1 MQNRIDYK
9 KLNIEVYEDT
19 AERCRTKARLRES
32 IASSTREQKFTG
44 EAEKVVVENRNI
56 FAESAKIIV
65 SQKRTLEA
73 AKAYAGTKVAVL
85 NFASASHPGGGV
97 TTGAGA
103 QEESICRCSTL
114 HPCLKAPQMEKLF
127 YEPHWY
133 QKNALHNDD
142 CIYTPGVTVIKTDT
156 SSPEL
161 LDESDWYNVDVITCA
176 APNLRNF
183 ERKKDLLVDK
193 YGSGSITDEGLK
205 QLHIKRLRRILDI
218 AILNKVE
225 SIILGAFGC
234 GAFMNDPR
242 IVAEA
247 TAEALKDYLH
257 AFKNI
262 EFAIFCRPGFEQ
274 NYKEFCKLKNINQL

>member
-1 MQNRIDYK
+1 MQNKIDYK

-19 AERCRTKARLRES
+19 AERCRTNARLRNS
-32 IASSTREQKFTG
+32 IERSIREQKFTG
-44 EAEKVVVENRNI
+44 ERENIIVKNRKI
-56 FAESAKIIV
+56 FTERANIIV

-73 AKAYAGTKVAVL
+73 AKAYANTKVAVL

-114 HPCLKAPQMEKLF
+114 HPCLLAPKMEKQF
-127 YEPHWY
+127 YEPHWH
-133 QKNALHNDD
+133 QKNALHDDD

-156 SSPEL
+156 SAPEL

-183 ERKKDLLVDK
+183 ERQKGLLVDK
-193 YGSGSITDEGLK
+193 YGCGSITDKGLK

-218 AILNKVE
+218 AISNKIE

-242 IVAEA
+242 IVADA
-247 TAEALKDYLH
+247 TAEAIKDYLH
-257 AFKNI
+257 ALKNI
-262 EFAIFCRPGFEQ
+262 EFAVFCRPGFEQ
-274 NYKEFCKLKNINQL
+274 NYKEFCKLREIGL

>member
-19 AERCRTKARLRES
+19 AERCRTNARLRES
-32 IASSTREQKFTG
+32 IERSIREQKFTG
-44 EAEKVVVENRNI
+44 ERENIIVKNRKI
-56 FAESAKIIV
+56 FTERANIIV

-73 AKAYAGTKVAVL
+73 AKAYANTKVAVL

-114 HPCLKAPQMEKLF
+114 HPCLLAPKMEKQF
-127 YEPHWY
+127 YEPHWH
-133 QKNALHNDD
+133 QKNALHDDD

-156 SSPEL
+156 SAPEL

-183 ERKKDLLVDK
+183 ERQKGLLVDK
-193 YGSGSITDEGLK
+193 YGCGSITDKGLK

-218 AILNKVE
+218 AISNKVE

-242 IVAEA
+242 IVANA
-247 TAEALKDYLH
+247 TAEVIKDYLH
-257 AFKNI
+257 AFKHI
-262 EFAIFCRPGFEQ
+262 EFAVFCRPGFEQ
-274 NYKEFCKLKNINQL
+274 NYKEFCKLREIGL

>member
-19 AERCRTKARLRES
+19 AERCRTNARLRES
-32 IASSTREQKFTG
+32 IERSIREQKFTG
-44 EAEKVVVENRNI
+44 ERENIIVKNRKI
-56 FAESAKIIV
+56 FTERANIIV

-73 AKAYAGTKVAVL
+73 AKAYANTKVAVL

-114 HPCLKAPQMEKLF
+114 HPCLLAPKMEKQF
-127 YEPHWY
+127 YEPHWH
-133 QKNALHNDD
+133 QKNALHDDD

-156 SSPEL
+156 SAPEL

-183 ERKKDLLVDK
+183 ERQKGLLVDK
-193 YGSGSITDEGLK
+193 YGCGSITDKGLK

-218 AILNKVE
+218 AISNKVE

-242 IVAEA
+242 IVADATTEA
-247 TAEALKDYLH
+247 IKDYRH

-262 EFAIFCRPGFEQ
+262 EFAVFCRPGFEQ
-274 NYKEFCKLKNINQL
+274 NYKEFCKLREVE

>member
-19 AERCRTKARLRES
+19 AERCRTNARLRES
-32 IASSTREQKFTG
+32 IERSIREQKFTG
-44 EAEKVVVENRNI
+44 ERENIIVKNRKI
-56 FAESAKIIV
+56 FTERANIIV

-73 AKAYAGTKVAVL
+73 AKAYANTKVAVL

-97 TTGAGA
+97 TTGVGA

-114 HPCLKAPQMEKLF
+114 HPCLLAPKMEKQF
-127 YEPHWY
+127 YEPHWH
-133 QKNALHNDD
+133 QKNALHDDD

-156 SSPEL
+156 SAPEL

-183 ERKKDLLVDK
+183 ERKKELLVDK
-193 YGSGSITDEGLK
+193 YGCGSITDEGLK

-218 AILNKVE
+218 AISNKVE

-242 IVAEA
+242 IVADA
-247 TAEALKDYLH
+247 TAEAIKDYRH

-262 EFAIFCRPGFEQ
+262 EFAVFCRPGFEQ
-274 NYKEFCKLKNINQL
+274 NYKEFCKLREVG

>member
-19 AERCRTKARLRES
+19 AERCRTNARLRES
-32 IASSTREQKFTG
+32 IERSIREQKFTG
-44 EAEKVVVENRNI
+44 ERENIIVKNRKI
-56 FAESAKIIV
+56 FTERANIIV

-73 AKAYAGTKVAVL
+73 AKAYANTKVAVL

-114 HPCLKAPQMEKLF
+114 HPCLLAPKIEKQF
-127 YEPHWY
+127 YEPHWH
-133 QKNALHNDD
+133 QKNALHDDD

-156 SSPEL
+156 SAPEL

-183 ERKKDLLVDK
+183 ERQKGLLVDK
-193 YGSGSITDEGLK
+193 YGCGSITDKGLK

-218 AILNKVE
+218 AISNKVE

-242 IVAEA
+242 IVADA
-247 TAEALKDYLH
+247 TAEAIKDYLH
-257 AFKNI
+257 ALKNI
-262 EFAIFCRPGFEQ
+262 EFAVFCRPGFEQ
-274 NYKEFCKLKNINQL
+274 NYKEFCKLREIGL

>member
-19 AERCRTKARLRES
+19 AERCRTNARLRES
-32 IASSTREQKFTG
+32 IERSIREQKFTG
-44 EAEKVVVENRNI
+44 ERENIIVKNRKI
-56 FAESAKIIV
+56 FTERANIIV

-73 AKAYAGTKVAVL
+73 AKAYANTKVAVL

-114 HPCLKAPQMEKLF
+114 HQCFLAPKMEKQF
-127 YEPHWY
+127 YEPHWH
-133 QKNALHNDD
+133 QKNALHDDD

-156 SSPEL
+156 SAPEL

-183 ERKKDLLVDK
+183 ERQKGLLVDK
-193 YGSGSITDEGLK
+193 YGCGSITDKGLK

-218 AILNKVE
+218 AISNKVE

-242 IVAEA
+242 IVADA
-247 TAEALKDYLH
+247 TAEAIKDYLH

-262 EFAIFCRPGFEQ
+262 EFAVFCRPGFEQ
-274 NYKEFCKLKNINQL
+274 NYKEFSKLREIGL

>member
-1 MQNRIDYK
+1 MQNKIDYK

-19 AERCRTKARLRES
+19 AERCRTNARLRNS
-32 IASSTREQKFTG
+32 IERSIHEQKFTG
-44 EAEKVVVENRNI
+44 ERENVVVESREI
-56 FAESAKIIV
+56 FAERANIIV

-73 AKAYAGTKVAVL
+73 AKAYANTKVAVL

-114 HPCLKAPQMEKLF
+114 HPCLLAPKMEKLF
-127 YEPHWY
+127 YEPHWH
-133 QKNALHNDD
+133 QKNALHDDD

-156 SSPEL
+156 SAPEL

-183 ERKKDLLVDK
+183 ERKKELLVDK
-193 YGSGSITDEGLK
+193 YGCGSITDEGLK

-218 AILNKVE
+218 AILNNAE

-242 IVAEA
+242 IVANA
-247 TAEALKDYLH
+247 TAEARL
-257 AFKNI
+257 
-262 EFAIFCRPGFEQ
+262 
-274 NYKEFCKLKNINQL
+274 

>member
-1 MQNRIDYK
+1 MQNKIDYK

-19 AERCRTKARLRES
+19 AERCRTNARLRNS
-32 IASSTREQKFTG
+32 IERSIHEQKFTG
-44 EAEKVVVENRNI
+44 ERENVVVESHEI
-56 FAESAKIIV
+56 FAERANIIV

-73 AKAYAGTKVAVL
+73 AKAYANTKIAVL
-85 NFASASHPGGGV
+85 NFASASHPCGGV

-114 HPCLKAPQMEKLF
+114 HPCLLAPKMEKLF
-127 YEPHWY
+127 YEPHWH
-133 QKNALHNDD
+133 QKNALHDDD

-156 SSPEL
+156 SAPEL

-183 ERKKDLLVDK
+183 ERKKELLVDK
-193 YGSGSITDEGLK
+193 YGCGSITDEGLK

-218 AILNKVE
+218 AILNNAE

-242 IVAEA
+242 IVADA
-247 TAEALKDYLH
+247 TAEAIKDYLH

-262 EFAIFCRPGFEQ
+262 EFAVFCRPGFEQ
-274 NYKEFCKLKNINQL
+274 NYKEFCKLREIG

>member
-1 MQNRIDYK
+1 MQNKIDYK

-19 AERCRTKARLRES
+19 AERCRTNARLRES
-32 IASSTREQKFTG
+32 IERSIREQKFTG
-44 EAEKVVVENRNI
+44 ERENIIVKNRKI
-56 FAESAKIIV
+56 FTERANIIV

-73 AKAYAGTKVAVL
+73 AKAYANTKVAVL

-114 HPCLKAPQMEKLF
+114 HPCLLAPKMEKQF
-127 YEPHWY
+127 YEPHWH
-133 QKNALHNDD
+133 QKNALHDDD

-156 SSPEL
+156 SAPEL

-183 ERKKDLLVDK
+183 ERQKGLLVDK
-193 YGSGSITDEGLK
+193 YGCGSITDKGLK

-218 AILNKVE
+218 AISNKIE

-242 IVAEA
+242 IVADA
-247 TAEALKDYLH
+247 TAEAIKDYLH
-257 AFKNI
+257 ALKNI
-262 EFAIFCRPGFEQ
+262 EFAVFCRPGFEQ
-274 NYKEFCKLKNINQL
+274 NYKEFCKLREIGL

>member
-19 AERCRTKARLRES
+19 AERCRTNARLRES
-32 IASSTREQKFTG
+32 IERSIREQKFTG
-44 EAEKVVVENRNI
+44 ERENIIVKNRKI
-56 FAESAKIIV
+56 FTERANIIV

-73 AKAYAGTKVAVL
+73 AKAYANTKVAVL

-114 HPCLKAPQMEKLF
+114 HPCLLAPKMEKQF
-127 YEPHWY
+127 YEPHWH
-133 QKNALHNDD
+133 QKNALHDDD

-156 SSPEL
+156 SAPEL

-183 ERKKDLLVDK
+183 ERQKGLLVDK
-193 YGSGSITDEGLK
+193 YGCGSITDKGLK

-218 AILNKVE
+218 AISNKVE
-225 SIILGAFGC
+225 SIVLGAFGC

-242 IVAEA
+242 IVADA
-247 TAEALKDYLH
+247 TAEAIKNYLH
-257 AFKNI
+257 ALKNI
-262 EFAIFCRPGFEQ
+262 EFAVFCRPGFEQ
-274 NYKEFCKLKNINQL
+274 NYKEFCKLREIGL

>member
-19 AERCRTKARLRES
+19 AERCRTNARLRES
-32 IASSTREQKFTG
+32 IERSIREQKFTG
-44 EAEKVVVENRNI
+44 ERENIIVKNRKI
-56 FAESAKIIV
+56 FTERANIIV

-73 AKAYAGTKVAVL
+73 AKAYANTKVAVL

-114 HPCLKAPQMEKLF
+114 HPCLLAPKMEKQF
-127 YEPHWY
+127 YEPHWH
-133 QKNALHNDD
+133 QKNALHDD
-142 CIYTPGVTVIKTDT
+142 NCIYTPGVTVIKTDT
-156 SSPEL
+156 SAPEL
-161 LDESDWYNVDVITCA
+161 LDESDWYNIDVITCA

-183 ERKKDLLVDK
+183 ERQKGLLVDK
-193 YGSGSITDEGLK
+193 YGCGSITDKGLK

-218 AILNKVE
+218 AISNKVE

-242 IVAEA
+242 IVADA
-247 TAEALKDYLH
+247 TAEAIKDYLH

-262 EFAIFCRPGFEQ
+262 EFAVFCRTGFEQ
-274 NYKEFCKLKNINQL
+274 NYKEFCKLREIGL

>member
-19 AERCRTKARLRES
+19 AERCRTNARLRES
-32 IASSTREQKFTG
+32 IERSIREQKFTG
-44 EAEKVVVENRNI
+44 ERENIIVKNRKI
-56 FAESAKIIV
+56 FTERANIIV

-73 AKAYAGTKVAVL
+73 AKAYANTKVAVL

-114 HPCLKAPQMEKLF
+114 HPCLLAPKMEKQF
-127 YEPHWY
+127 YEPHWH
-133 QKNALHNDD
+133 QKNALHDDD
-142 CIYTPGVTVIKTDT
+142 CIYTPGVMVIKTDT
-156 SSPEL
+156 SAPEL

-183 ERKKDLLVDK
+183 ERQKGLLVDK
-193 YGSGSITDEGLK
+193 YGCGSITDKGLK

-218 AILNKVE
+218 AISNKVE

-242 IVAEA
+242 IVADA
-247 TAEALKDYLH
+247 TAEAIKDYLY

-262 EFAIFCRPGFEQ
+262 EFAVFCRPGFEQ
-274 NYKEFCKLKNINQL
+274 NYKEFCKLRDIGL

>member
-1 MQNRIDYK
+1 MQNKIDYK

-19 AERCRTKARLRES
+19 AERCRTNARLRNS
-32 IASSTREQKFTG
+32 IERSIHEQKFTG
-44 EAEKVVVENRNI
+44 ERENVVVKSREI
-56 FAESAKIIV
+56 FAERANIIV

-73 AKAYAGTKVAVL
+73 AKAYANTKVAVL

-114 HPCLKAPQMEKLF
+114 HPCLLAPKMEKLF
-127 YEPHWY
+127 YEPHWH
-133 QKNALHNDD
+133 QNNALHDDD

-156 SSPEL
+156 SAPEL

-183 ERKKDLLVDK
+183 ERKKELLVDK
-193 YGSGSITDEGLK
+193 YGCGSITDEGLK

-218 AILNKVE
+218 AILNNAE

-242 IVAEA
+242 IVANA
-247 TAEALKDYLH
+247 TAEVIKDYLH

-262 EFAIFCRPGFEQ
+262 EFAVFCRPGFEQ
-274 NYKEFCKLKNINQL
+274 NYKEFCKLREVG

>member
-19 AERCRTKARLRES
+19 AERSRTNARLRES
-32 IASSTREQKFTG
+32 IERSIREQKFTG
-44 EAEKVVVENRNI
+44 ERENIIVKNRKI
-56 FAESAKIIV
+56 FTERANIIV

-73 AKAYAGTKVAVL
+73 AKAYANTKVAVL

-114 HPCLKAPQMEKLF
+114 HPCLLAPKMEKQF
-127 YEPHWY
+127 YEPHWH
-133 QKNALHNDD
+133 QKNALHDDD
-142 CIYTPGVTVIKTDT
+142 CIYTPSVTVIKTDT
-156 SSPEL
+156 SAPEL

-183 ERKKDLLVDK
+183 ERQKGLLVDK
-193 YGSGSITDEGLK
+193 YGCGSITDKGLK

-218 AILNKVE
+218 AISNKVE

-242 IVAEA
+242 IVADA
-247 TAEALKDYLH
+247 TAEAIKDYLH
-257 AFKNI
+257 ALKNI
-262 EFAIFCRPGFEQ
+262 EFAVFCRPGFEQ
-274 NYKEFCKLKNINQL
+274 NYKEFCKLREIGL

>member
-19 AERCRTKARLRES
+19 AERCRTNARLRES
-32 IASSTREQKFTG
+32 IERSIREQKFTG
-44 EAEKVVVENRNI
+44 ERENIIVKNRKI
-56 FAESAKIIV
+56 FTERANIIV

-73 AKAYAGTKVAVL
+73 AKAYANTKVAVL

-114 HPCLKAPQMEKLF
+114 HPCLLAPKMEKQF
-127 YEPHWY
+127 YEPHWH
-133 QKNALHNDD
+133 QKNALHDDD

-156 SSPEL
+156 SAPEL

-183 ERKKDLLVDK
+183 ERQKGLLVDK
-193 YGSGSITDEGLK
+193 YGCGSITDKGLK

-218 AILNKVE
+218 AISNKVE

-242 IVAEA
+242 IVADATTEA
-247 TAEALKDYLH
+247 IKDYRH

-262 EFAIFCRPGFEQ
+262 EFAVFCRPGFEQ
-274 NYKEFCKLKNINQL
+274 NYKEFCKLREIGL

>member
-1 MQNRIDYK
+1 MQNKIDYK

-19 AERCRTKARLRES
+19 AERCRTNARLRNS
-32 IASSTREQKFTG
+32 IERSIHEQKFTG
-44 EAEKVVVENRNI
+44 ERENVVVESREI
-56 FAESAKIIV
+56 FAERANIIV

-73 AKAYAGTKVAVL
+73 AKAYANTKVAVL

-114 HPCLKAPQMEKLF
+114 HPCLLAPKMEKQF
-127 YEPHWY
+127 YEPHWH
-133 QKNALHNDD
+133 QKNALHDDD

-156 SSPEL
+156 SAPEL

-183 ERKKDLLVDK
+183 ERQKGLLVDK
-193 YGSGSITDEGLK
+193 YGCGSITDKGLK

-218 AILNKVE
+218 AISNKVE

-242 IVAEA
+242 IVADATVEA
-247 TAEALKDYLH
+247 IKDYLH

-262 EFAIFCRPGFEQ
+262 EFAVFCRPGFEQ
-274 NYKEFCKLKNINQL
+274 NYKEFCKLREVG

>member
-19 AERCRTKARLRES
+19 AERCRTNARLRES
-32 IASSTREQKFTG
+32 IERSIREQKFTG
-44 EAEKVVVENRNI
+44 ELENIIVKNRKI
-56 FAESAKIIV
+56 FTERANIIV

-73 AKAYAGTKVAVL
+73 AKAYANTKVAVL

-114 HPCLKAPQMEKLF
+114 HPCLLAPKMEKQF
-127 YEPHWY
+127 YEPHWH
-133 QKNALHNDD
+133 QKNALHDDD

-156 SSPEL
+156 SAPEL

-183 ERKKDLLVDK
+183 ERQKGLLVDK
-193 YGSGSITDEGLK
+193 YGCGSITDKGLK
-205 QLHIKRLRRILDI
+205 QLHIKRLHRILDI
-218 AILNKVE
+218 AISNKVE
-225 SIILGAFGC
+225 SIILGLFNLSYQRVKG
-234 GAFMNDPR
+234 
-242 IVAEA
+242 
-247 TAEALKDYLH
+247 
-257 AFKNI
+257 
-262 EFAIFCRPGFEQ
+262 
-274 NYKEFCKLKNINQL
+274 